1 MSIVHSIK
9 YAIGLS
15 NVKASRKLPSMTRDY
30 VTHMPT
36 FEKYLRRHNLHA
48 NFTPLEKN
56 SADKF
61 IAQMN
66 ISKLEYK
73 HVSEIP
79 EYAVKHNT
87 GDAVYIPVKKNIL
100 SIPVSRDRVGIFN
113 TLVKFIRENN
123 Y

>member
-15 NVKASRKLPSMTRDY
+15 NVKASRQLPRTTREY

-36 FEKYLRRHNLHA
+36 FEKYLKRHNLHV
-48 NFTPLEKN
+48 NFTPLEKKQY
-56 SADKF
+56 SSY

-66 ISKLEYK
+66 VSRTQYK
-73 HVSEIP
+73 HVSEVP
-79 EYAVKHNT
+79 GYAVKRNT
-87 GDAVYIPVKKNIL
+87 GDAVYIPVKEEIL

-113 TLVKFIRENN
+113 TLVKFIRDNN